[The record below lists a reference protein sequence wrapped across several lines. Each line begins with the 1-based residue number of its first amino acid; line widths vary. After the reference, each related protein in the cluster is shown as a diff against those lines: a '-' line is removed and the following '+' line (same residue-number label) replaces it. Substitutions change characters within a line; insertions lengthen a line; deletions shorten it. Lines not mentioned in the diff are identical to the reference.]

1 MKRAVSLVLAFIL
14 AIGLSPAALAAS
26 AAYGSDVWLKDT
38 VLQDGVVLSDNTFWS
53 GGYDRPRHEYY
64 ITYSPGAS
72 GGSPSVSGLPSWLLD
87 PSMSAD
93 QSAATVSSGSV
104 RPVAAF
110 GSSVCDRLT
119 AKAAA
124 EYYEQQGYRVVGT
137 INGDFYDTSSGY
149 PLGMLISNGQ
159 LLSGSG
165 NYYAVGF
172 RADGSVV
179 MGEPKLMVTARTDT
193 QSMNLAAVN
202 KPRVEGGGIT
212 LMTYYYRN
220 DHSVPASSTGITA
233 LCTVVEGRPAIG
245 GQMTLQVEEV
255 SEDAASRTLQE
266 NQVILT
272 VSASG
277 YADGVEFL
285 RGLVPGQALT
295 LSFVTQDPAWNEV
308 TEAIGALYLLVKD
321 GKAQSGFE
329 ATAAPRTAVGVKA
342 NGDLVL
348 YTIDGRQNT
357 HSMGASL
364 GVLAQ
369 RMEELGCVTALCLDG
384 GGSTTAAAALP
395 DSTSAKVLN
404 SPSDKSLRKV
414 SNHIVLL
421 APGQA
426 TGQPGSIYLTAGAPA
441 VMVGHTVELSA
452 TLADTNYFPL
462 SGNVELTASAG
473 QIAGSVLT
481 APMVSGPVTVTAYS
495 GGLSAQREVLV
506 VDGPDEITL
515 QRSGSDIDGLNI
527 APGQSVQ
534 LTVAAKYNHLPLEVS
549 NSEFSWRMEESLGT
563 VDENGLLTAA
573 LTQGSGYLTVSR
585 GGASVTIPIY
595 IKADV
600 PFVDMEGHWASTYMS
615 GLYHQG
621 ILTGT
626 TVDGKLYAYPDKG
639 VTRAEFSV
647 LLCRYLGINA
657 SDYAGVV
664 TPFTDLD
671 PVDAWAGDY
680 IRAMYSLGIVNGIT
694 QQDGTVIFDPQGTLT
709 RSQAVTMLGRMLAL
723 NGGGEEPDQP
733 DRPGVPD
740 GGEMFIGLEPID
752 GVTYPE
758 GYDPSQPAEP
768 VEPAQPEP
776 AAPLA
781 DLSQFTDAD
790 QILPY
795 AVEHFQTMVGLGVIG
810 GTDGRLDP
818 DGIMTRAAVC
828 KVLATLQ
835 EL

>member
-404 SPSDKSLRKV
+404 SPSDKTERKV
-414 SNHIVLL
+414 TNHILLL

-426 TGQPGSIYLTAGAPA
+426 TGVPGSIYLTANAPA
-441 VMVGHTVELSA
+441 VLAGHTVAFSA
-452 TLADTNYFPL
+452 QLADTNFFPM
-462 SGNVELTASAG
+462 SGSVSLEATGGA
-473 QIAGSVLT
+473 IAGSVLT
-481 APMVSGPVTVTAYS
+481 APPTGGVVTVTARS
-495 GGLSAQREVLV
+495 GGVSSQLDVLV
-506 VDGPDEITL
+506 LDEPETLSIQQDGSAVTNL
-515 QRSGSDIDGLNI
+515 SVT
-527 APGQSVQ
+527 PGQ
-534 LTVAAKYNHLPLEVS
+534 TIGFTAAATYRHRPLEISASDLVWTV
-549 NSEFSWRMEESLGT
+549 EGDVGT
-563 VDENGLLTAA
+563 VDESGLFTAA
-573 LTQGSGYLTVSR
+573 STPGTGTVTATRGSVSAR
-585 GGASVTIPIY
+585 VSVTVT
-595 IKADV
+595 ADD
-600 PFVDMEGHWASTYMS
+600 PFADTQDHWASPYLTS
-615 GLYHQG
+615 LYYQG
-621 ILTGT
+621 VLTG
-626 TVDGKLYAYPDKG
+626 VEVNGQLFAYPDKG

-647 LLCRYLGINA
+647 LLARYMGLDTA
-657 SDYAGVV
+657 DYALAAL
-664 TPFTDLD
+664 PFTDLGSTED
-671 PVDAWAGDY
+671 WAGDA
-680 IRAMYSLGIVNGIT
+680 IRAMYVLGIVNGT
-694 QQDGTVIFDPQGTLT
+694 DPTHFSPQSPLT
-709 RSQAVTMLGRMLAL
+709 RAQTVTMLGRMLGMQEEN
-723 NGGGEEPDQP
+723 NGGVPELPDVPLFPLDPNAPGAPDAPTQDPVSPDAPDQP
-733 DRPGVPD
+733 G
-740 GGEMFIGLEPID
+740 
-752 GVTYPE
+752 
-758 GYDPSQPAEP
+758 
-768 VEPAQPEP
+768 EPAPSDTP
-776 AAPLA
+776 AA
-781 DLSQFTDAD
+781 DLSQFSDESA
-790 QILPY
+790 IPAY
-795 AVEHFQTMVGLGVIG
+795 AYPHFQTLVGLGAVS

-818 DGIMTRAAVC
+818 ETAMTRAAVC
-828 KVLATLQ
+828 KVLDTLP
-835 EL
+835 

>member
-72 GGSPSVSGLPSWLLD
+72 SNSPSVSGLPSWLLD

-124 EYYEQQGYRVVGT
+124 EYYEQQGYRVVGA

-266 NQVILT
+266 NQVVLT

-421 APGQA
+421 APGQ
-426 TGQPGSIYLTAGAPA
+426 
-441 VMVGHTVELSA
+441 
-452 TLADTNYFPL
+452 
-462 SGNVELTASAG
+462 
-473 QIAGSVLT
+473 
-481 APMVSGPVTVTAYS
+481 
-495 GGLSAQREVLV
+495 
-506 VDGPDEITL
+506 EI
-515 QRSGSDIDGLNI
+515 G
-527 APGQSVQ
+527 
-534 LTVAAKYNHLPLEVS
+534 
-549 NSEFSWRMEESLGT
+549 
-563 VDENGLLTAA
+563 
-573 LTQGSGYLTVSR
+573 
-585 GGASVTIPIY
+585 
-595 IKADV
+595 
-600 PFVDMEGHWASTYMS
+600 
-615 GLYHQG
+615 
-621 ILTGT
+621 
-626 TVDGKLYAYPDKG
+626 
-639 VTRAEFSV
+639 RAHV
-647 LLCRYLGINA
+647 
-657 SDYAGVV
+657 
-664 TPFTDLD
+664 
-671 PVDAWAGDY
+671 
-680 IRAMYSLGIVNGIT
+680 
-694 QQDGTVIFDPQGTLT
+694 
-709 RSQAVTMLGRMLAL
+709 
-723 NGGGEEPDQP
+723 
-733 DRPGVPD
+733 
-740 GGEMFIGLEPID
+740 
-752 GVTYPE
+752 
-758 GYDPSQPAEP
+758 
-768 VEPAQPEP
+768 
-776 AAPLA
+776 
-781 DLSQFTDAD
+781 
-790 QILPY
+790 
-795 AVEHFQTMVGLGVIG
+795 
-810 GTDGRLDP
+810 
-818 DGIMTRAAVC
+818 
-828 KVLATLQ
+828 
-835 EL
+835 